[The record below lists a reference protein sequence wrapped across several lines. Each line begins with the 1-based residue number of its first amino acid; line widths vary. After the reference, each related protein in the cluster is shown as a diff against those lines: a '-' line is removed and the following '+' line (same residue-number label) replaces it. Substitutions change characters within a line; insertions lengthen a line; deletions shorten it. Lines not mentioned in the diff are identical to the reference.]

1 MEPKKSRRLYQMIV
15 LMTLAAPH
23 AARAI
28 GLGEIHVD
36 SALNEPLNAY
46 IDIVGASRDDLADLR
61 AAIADRET
69 FQHFGA
75 DRPAFLLSSRF
86 KVQLDAE
93 GRPVLQV
100 RSTQSFTDPVVSLL
114 VDLRWPHGELVREYS
129 LLLDPAGLHAG
140 MVREPAAN
148 PVPQVA
154 VAATTTPTPAA
165 AAESAAPAPV
175 EPVAPVAL
183 PPVET
188 QAAVASRR
196 ERAGASPPKPP
207 RESRPSVESPPAAA
221 ALTQYKVKARDT
233 LRMIARSTG
242 ARSET
247 KIKRVMIAV
256 FRANPAAFEGNINRL
271 HRDVVLNLP
280 TAQEVDAIS
289 AAEAKREVRD
299 HMAAWRAGTA
309 VAAVTHPAPVQTPE
323 QPAAVS
329 RAVAP
334 ADTAEALNKRVQ
346 ALEQELE
353 SLNGLLRSQNAMI
366 QEMQQKVGE
375 ARELAAAPAA
385 PAAADEAAAA
395 PAAVA
400 PAAIA
405 PAVTS
410 EAPAAETTP
419 AAAATAAP
427 NDAPAVPDGSLPA
440 AVVDT
445 VEAKQGLRW
454 GWLASAIGLLI
465 VAVGA
470 NRLWRRRKTLT
481 PPVRPIHP
489 YDIEEAHRASEEHR
503 AAEEHRRSP
512 AREFPNSVPTDG
524 IIVTTESAVH
534 EQDPP
539 AATSGKTVAASVAP
553 ETAHETRTADATV
566 EETILLNIGD
576 VTARLEAQA
585 EAESDDTAILDVD
598 TSSTSASTA
607 RIVAV
612 EPQKASADTVRIGG
626 DTVKIG
632 GDTARRLKKK
642 QDLDFTMVD
651 LNDQAGMDPG
661 LDESTAQHVQMPSML
676 NQHAVTGE
684 RRTNIVDVLK
694 SAIARDP
701 ARGDLQLKLLELYF
715 GNATNNRTAFLE
727 VAHHFAQNPQAV
739 DPETWNKIM
748 AMGRQIAP
756 ENPLFADESV
766 EDTAISATAADNR
779 DDLANCA

>member
-100 RSTQSFTDPVVSLL
+100 RSSQAFTDPVVSLL

-140 MVREPAAN
+140 MGREPAAN
-148 PVPQVA
+148 TLPAAPA
-154 VAATTTPTPAA
+154 AATA
-165 AAESAAPAPV
+165 AAESVASA
-175 EPVAPVAL
+175 PVAPAMPAAL
-183 PPVET
+183 PPVQTE
-188 QAAVASRR
+188 AAVASRR
-196 ERAGASPPKPP
+196 NRAAASPPTPP

-289 AAEAKREVRD
+289 AAEAKREVHD

-309 VAAVTHPAPVQTPE
+309 VAVATHPAPVQTPQ
-323 QPAAVS
+323 QPAA
-329 RAVAP
+329 AALTAAP
-334 ADTAEALNKRVQ
+334 APVPGSPAAAATADTAEALNKRVQ

-353 SLNGLLRSQNAMI
+353 SLNGLLRSQNAML

-375 ARELAAAPAA
+375 AKQLAAVPAA
-385 PAAADEAAAA
+385 VAPADEAAAA
-395 PAAVA
+395 PAV
-400 PAAIA
+400 
-405 PAVTS
+405 S
-410 EAPAAETTP
+410 
-419 AAAATAAP
+419 
-427 NDAPAVPDGSLPA
+427 DGSLPA

-445 VEAKQGLRW
+445 VEAKHGLRW
-454 GWLASAIGLLI
+454 GWIGSAIGLLI
-465 VAVGA
+465 LAIGA

-503 AAEEHRRSP
+503 RSP

-539 AATSGKTVAASVAP
+539 AEAPVRTVTASPAP
-553 ETAHETRTADATV
+553 EPVAEPQAGDATV

-585 EAESDDTAILDVD
+585 AAESDDTAILDVD

-612 EPQKASADTVRIGG
+612 EAPKASSDTVRIGG
-626 DTVKIG
+626 DTVRTTADTVRVGGDTVRIG

-766 EDTAISATAADNR
+766 EDTAISETAAHDR